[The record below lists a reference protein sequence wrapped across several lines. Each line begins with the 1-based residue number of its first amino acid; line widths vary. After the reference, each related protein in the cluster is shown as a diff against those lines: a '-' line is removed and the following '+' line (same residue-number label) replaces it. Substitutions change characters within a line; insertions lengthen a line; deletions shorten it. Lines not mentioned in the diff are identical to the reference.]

1 MAAEK
6 LTRAR
11 FIQIVLVMIFF
22 LGLFVWRTF
31 DHSAGKNVTP
41 APVQCSLNA
50 GECLLEENTTLSKT
64 DKVDIAKV
72 VLTPLPPKAEHSLQ
86 LVITGVAKDTM
97 ISARVEGRDMFMGE
111 IPVLFSFKNGRWIG
125 DFTVGS
131 CTSKQMVWLVNIM
144 QNDKLSTVS
153 FTVTK
158 A

>member
-1 MAAEK
+1 
-6 LTRAR
+6 
-11 FIQIVLVMIFF
+11 
-22 LGLFVWRTF
+22 
-31 DHSAGKNVTP
+31 
-41 APVQCSLNA
+41 
-50 GECLLEENTTLSKT
+50 
-64 DKVDIAKV
+64 
-72 VLTPLPPKAEHSLQ
+72 
-86 LVITGVAKDTM
+86 ITGVAKDTT

-131 CTSKQMVWLVNIM
+131 CASKQMVWLVNIM